1 VESKVI
7 RVPRWL
13 VSSLSA
19 LFSIFHAALGY
30 AALSE
35 YQAPI
40 QGAVAVT
47 LYLLAV
53 IATAVFYRGLK
64 LPTSQALINL
74 AVSIF
79 VPYLI
84 NLNLDP
90 TEASGHATWY
100 VIGVATLL
108 AGTAVRQ
115 QVVIAWIGT
124 AILVFQEIIWAG
136 FLVGWQTGLA
146 GALMLVF
153 AGHAISKGIER
164 AAKSA
169 QKYTQQ
175 ALEDET
181 QIVVSKS
188 AALERRNRLELA
200 LVGALPMLKIIE
212 SQNGKLTDS
221 QKIEARLL
229 EASLRDEIRGRELLN
244 DEVRSS
250 VRDARNR
257 GIEVVILDEGGV
269 DQLSPDSKKEI
280 LTKVCAAI
288 KDVEQGRVTLR
299 APLGE
304 SWNVTLVATR
314 PGVAKPDIWLK
325 F

>member
-1 VESKVI
+1 
-7 RVPRWL
+7 
-13 VSSLSA
+13 
-19 LFSIFHAALGY
+19 
-30 AALSE
+30 
-35 YQAPI
+35 
-40 QGAVAVT
+40 
-47 LYLLAV
+47 
-53 IATAVFYRGLK
+53 
-64 LPTSQALINL
+64 
-74 AVSIF
+74 
-79 VPYLI
+79 
-84 NLNLDP
+84 
-90 TEASGHATWY
+90 
-100 VIGVATLL
+100 
-108 AGTAVRQ
+108 
-115 QVVIAWIGT
+115 
-124 AILVFQEIIWAG
+124 
-136 FLVGWQTGLA
+136 
-146 GALMLVF
+146 MLVF

-181 QIVVSKS
+181 QLVVSKS

-200 LVGALPMLKIIE
+200 LAGALPMLKIIE

-244 DEVRSS
+244 DDVRSA

-269 DQLSPDSKKEI
+269 DQLSPDDKKEI

-299 APLGE
+299 APIGE
-304 SWNVTLVATR
+304 AWRVTLVATR